1 MPGLDGQQAET
12 KNVSSAPKQRL
23 LCGQIRAAV
32 AQTNPNSMPHNQR
45 LSPLAFRLIYGLEN
59 TRMVDSCPRPTVPV
73 DETTP
78 DGRVGSIGLECV
90 NTDPFGRGRFETCPY
105 TWARRVLH
113 LQIPME

>member
-59 TRMVDSCPRPTVPV
+59 TAPLLGKREYPFTRRFALPPQ
-73 DETTP
+73 TTP
-78 DGRVGSIGLECV
+78 GSGC
-90 NTDPFGRGRFETCPY
+90 
-105 TWARRVLH
+105 RRR
-113 LQIPME
+113 IRTT

>member
-23 LCGQIRAAV
+23 LRGQIRAAV

-59 TRMVDSCPRPTVPV
+59 TVDMSQPGARALTEAIPGCTLTPRRKNPFAP
-73 DETTP
+73 ETEEGVST
-78 DGRVGSIGLECV
+78 
-90 NTDPFGRGRFETCPY
+90 
-105 TWARRVLH
+105 
-113 LQIPME
+113 

>member
-59 TRMVDSCPRPTVPV
+59 TLSCTALFHFSPEKP
-73 DETTP
+73 E
-78 DGRVGSIGLECV
+78 
-90 NTDPFGRGRFETCPY
+90 
-105 TWARRVLH
+105 RRTH
-113 LQIPME
+113 ESSHNP